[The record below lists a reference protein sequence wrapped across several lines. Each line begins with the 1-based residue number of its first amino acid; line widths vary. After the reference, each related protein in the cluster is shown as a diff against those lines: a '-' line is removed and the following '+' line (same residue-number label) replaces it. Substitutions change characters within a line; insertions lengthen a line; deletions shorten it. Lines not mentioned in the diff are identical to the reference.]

1 MVRSAGRIRMRMNSV
16 SHSATPRIRMMP
28 RTAENSPRMA
38 ARTRSWVTRT
48 ALSGATTPRS
58 AGSTE
63 RATKWCAERASNP
76 GGGAASDENAKVA
89 TAQPKRHADTRGD
102 AAGKLRI
109 TRFQT
114 DGRAHPARPHRLGGD
129 DYASQQ
135 RHATAVQGVSFD
147 RIDFPFRTP
156 SPDNFAGDPE

>member
-1 MVRSAGRIRMRMNSV
+1 VGDEDRLVGRDDPEIGGFHRARHQISDQRRNSDRRQ
-16 SHSATPRIRMMP
+16 ARRRI
-28 RTAENSPRMA
+28 A
-38 ARTRSWVTRT
+38 ADDQFETVK
-48 ALSGATTPRS
+48 
-58 AGSTE
+58 
-63 RATKWCAERASNP
+63 RASQWCAERAGNP

-129 DYASQQ
+129 DHASQQ